1 MKYKFCSSISN
12 LIFGI
17 FTCFIGVLTYVVM
30 FLIDDKNIL
39 ASILV
44 LLILFICLV
53 SLYYSFRNMIIIEKD
68 KIIYVGFKKNIIFKN
83 DITKVDSDGV
93 RIIIHTKNKVYYI
106 SGYLT
111 NGKWQTQK
119 NINKNKELTEIL
131 KSHCY
136 KCGVKKT

>member
-1 MKYKFCSSISN
+1 
-12 LIFGI
+12 
-17 FTCFIGVLTYVVM
+17 M

-83 DITKVDSDGV
+83 DITKVDSGGV
-93 RIIIHTKNKVYYI
+93 RIIIHTKNKVYNI

-111 NGKWQTQK
+111 NGKCQTQK
-119 NINKNKELTEIL
+119 NINSNKELIENIK
-131 KSHCY
+131 KSLL
-136 KCGVKKT
+136 

>member
-1 MKYKFCSSISN
+1 MKYKFCSNISN
-12 LIFGI
+12 LMFSI
-17 FTCFIGVLTYVVM
+17 FTCFIGVLTYAVM

-68 KIIYVGFKKNIIFKN
+68 KIIYVGLKKNIIFKN

-119 NINKNKELTEIL
+119 NINKNKELIENIK
-131 KSHCY
+131 KSLL
-136 KCGVKKT
+136 

>member
-12 LIFGI
+12 LMFSI
-17 FTCFIGVLTYVVM
+17 FTCFIGVLTYAVM

-68 KIIYVGFKKNIIFKN
+68 KIIYVGLKKNIIFKN

-119 NINKNKELTEIL
+119 NINKNKELIENIK
-131 KSHCY
+131 KSLL
-136 KCGVKKT
+136 

>member
-1 MKYKFCSSISN
+1 MKYKFRSSISN
-12 LIFGI
+12 LIFSI

-30 FLIDDKNIL
+30 FLIDEKNIL

-53 SLYYSFRNMIIIEKD
+53 SLYYSFRNMIIIKKD
-68 KIIYVGFKKNIIFKN
+68 KIIYVGFRKNIIFKN

-119 NINKNKELTEIL
+119 NINKNKELIENIK
-131 KSHCY
+131 KSLL
-136 KCGVKKT
+136 

>member
-68 KIIYVGFKKNIIFKN
+68 KIIYVGFRKNIIFKN
-83 DITKVDSDGV
+83 DITKVDFDGV

>member
-68 KIIYVGFKKNIIFKN
+68 KIIYVGFRKNIIFKN

-93 RIIIHTKNKVYYI
+93 RIIIHTKNKVYNI

-119 NINKNKELTEIL
+119 NINKNKELIENIK
-131 KSHCY
+131 KSLL
-136 KCGVKKT
+136 